1 MRSFCVISGS
11 ESLKSWAM
19 IVVLSKSEMV
29 LLEMRTTSACQND
42 PFHISPEVAHYL
54 SSFPCIGELKI
65 EMGMVESPKDS
76 ISPLNPVLV
85 IYEDGNRL
93 IQKE

>member
-1 MRSFCVISGS
+1 MISWS
-11 ESLKSWAM
+11 DSLKNLAR
-19 IVVLSKSEMV
+19 IVGLSLREIV
-29 LLEMRTTSACQND
+29 LLGMRTTSTCQDD
-42 PFHISPEVAHYL
+42 PFYISPEVAHYL
-54 SSFPCIGELKI
+54 SCFPGIGKLKI